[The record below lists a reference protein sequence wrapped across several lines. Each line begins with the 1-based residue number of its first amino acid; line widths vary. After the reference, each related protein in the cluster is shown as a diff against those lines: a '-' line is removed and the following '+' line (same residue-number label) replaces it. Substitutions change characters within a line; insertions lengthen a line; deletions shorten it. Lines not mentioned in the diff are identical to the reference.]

1 MSRSHQKLMEP
12 SPFRPQTT
20 MAIEKLNTAAREAQ
34 PRVKSIVDSLD
45 VGSVT
50 KLPCGFI
57 PSVHETS

>member
-20 MAIEKLNTAAREAQ
+20 MAIEKLKTAAREAQ
-34 PRVKSIVDSLD
+34 PRVKSIVDLL
-45 VGSVT
+45 VEGSVT

>member
-1 MSRSHQKLMEP
+1 
-12 SPFRPQTT
+12 

-34 PRVKSIVDSLD
+34 PRVKSIVDLLVD
-45 VGSVT
+45 GSVT

>member
-1 MSRSHQKLMEP
+1 MEP

-34 PRVKSIVDSLD
+34 PRVKSIVDLLIS
-45 VGSVT
+45 GIVT